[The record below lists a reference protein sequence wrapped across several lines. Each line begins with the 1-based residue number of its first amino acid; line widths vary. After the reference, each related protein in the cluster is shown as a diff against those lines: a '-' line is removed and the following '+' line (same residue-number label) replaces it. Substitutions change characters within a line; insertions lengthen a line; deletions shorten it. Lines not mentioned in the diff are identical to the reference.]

1 MQFHLLSVR
10 TFFKDGPIRAVH
22 SEFFHGRAKR
32 GGVFPSSSDYRLA
45 YELDSPLRLH
55 KNVHKIA
62 HVFAPEFELVVSEQL
77 MELLATIPLV
87 KSIESVFEILYR
99 YPFEPGDL
107 GCGFD
112 RYDRQMQFIDR
123 QSDDASLH
131 DTISRYFQLQIPPV
145 RQIRLAYPNHA
156 VTAVQI
162 GSESKEIPMSERLLS
177 EVPMYKFGGT
187 TVIRSDIFDIIEP
200 YIDWLY
206 FTSVAGKCENE

>member
-1 MQFHLLSVR
+1 
-10 TFFKDGPIRAVH
+10 
-22 SEFFHGRAKR
+22 
-32 GGVFPSSSDYRLA
+32 
-45 YELDSPLRLH
+45 
-55 KNVHKIA
+55 
-62 HVFAPEFELVVSEQL
+62 
-77 MELLATIPLV
+77 
-87 KSIESVFEILYR
+87 
-99 YPFEPGDL
+99 
-107 GCGFD
+107 
-112 RYDRQMQFIDR
+112 MQFIDR

-200 YIDWLY
+200 CIDWLY